1 MTNKRLYWGV
11 MLVSLSVLMLEL
23 ILTRIFSV
31 TMYYHFAFLAISLA
45 LFGSGASGIYIYLLP
60 KFFHRER
67 AGRHLAFSAMLCAI
81 AIVAGLIILLRSNL
95 NLTSFEGN
103 YGKLLAVYL
112 AAGAPFFFGGL
123 CISLALTH

>member
-1 MTNKRLYWGV
+1 MTNRHLYFGV

-60 KFFHRER
+60 RFFRREYASR
-67 AGRHLAFSAMLCAI
+67 QLAVSAMLCAL
-81 AIVAGLIILLRSNL
+81 AIITGLIVLLRSDL
-95 NLTSFEGN
+95 NLTTFEGN
-103 YGKLLAVYL
+103 YSRLL
-112 AAGAPFFFGGL
+112 
-123 CISLALTH
+123 I